1 MLYLTE
7 NFHEMS
13 DMTISPQTM
22 MLPEVPDAAASPPCA
37 APGRALSQGFPLPGP
52 GLPTAGYV
60 KKNSGMYRE
69 RKYVPMKE
77 MEWRNARYEKAK
89 EEIVKLKVER
99 VRLNRLRDS
108 VGALLEAR
116 GAAETARRLE
126 QVRRDHKAA
135 VKAAAKGGAK

>member
-7 NFHEMS
+7 IFHKMS

-22 MLPEVPDAAASPPCA
+22 MLPAGPDAAVSPPCA

-52 GLPTAGYV
+52 GLPKAECV
-60 KKNSGMYRE
+60 KKNSGMYRN
-69 RKYVPMKE
+69 RKYVPMRE

-89 EEIVKLKVER
+89 AEILKLKVELK
-99 VRLNRLRDS
+99 RLERLRDS

-116 GAAETARRLE
+116 GAADTARRLE
-126 QVRRDHKAA
+126 QVRRDHKAV
-135 VKAAAKGGAK
+135 VKAAVKGGAK